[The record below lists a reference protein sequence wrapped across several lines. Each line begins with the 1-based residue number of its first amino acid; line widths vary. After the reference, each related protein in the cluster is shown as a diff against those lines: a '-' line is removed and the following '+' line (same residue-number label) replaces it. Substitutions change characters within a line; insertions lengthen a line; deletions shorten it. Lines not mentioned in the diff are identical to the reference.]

1 VAHALDELVAFATE
15 EGDGRWK
22 SFGRLGGCDS
32 VEVLATDH
40 GGGKNMVRRSRG
52 SGCESRGR
60 QVCGGAKCMR
70 THVASEHKRLTKRHF
85 AVGAA
90 DVWHACE
97 LAFAF
102 VAVKGEGGGDAFE
115 NEKGEEGRGK
125 DLPVHDAVAAADGGE
140 DAGALARG
148 SREEGGSQHTGG
160 GFACCL

>member
-1 VAHALDELVAFATE
+1 MRSVILGMQQGNRCPRTQQPAGVRCRAALDVVVGSGAKAGDCAAVVALALDEFVAFMTE
-15 EGDGRWK
+15 EGDGGWK

-60 QVCGGAKCMR
+60 QVCGCAKCMR

-90 DVWHACE
+90 DVWHAC
-97 LAFAF
+97 
-102 VAVKGEGGGDAFE
+102 
-115 NEKGEEGRGK
+115 
-125 DLPVHDAVAAADGGE
+125 
-140 DAGALARG
+140 
-148 SREEGGSQHTGG
+148 
-160 GFACCL
+160 